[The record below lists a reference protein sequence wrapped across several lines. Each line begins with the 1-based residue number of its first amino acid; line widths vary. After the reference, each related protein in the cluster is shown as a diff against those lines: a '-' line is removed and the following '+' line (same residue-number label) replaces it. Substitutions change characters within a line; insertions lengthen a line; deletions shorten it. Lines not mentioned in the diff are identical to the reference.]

1 MVCINTFTKRQRS
14 AFTLVEL
21 LITLGVGGLLLASVA
36 LISEN
41 FMRSV
46 AFLTNSVEMD
56 AKSRIAFDRLSR
68 EIRQCDAVQSC
79 SDNELVLRL
88 GTNLV
93 HFVYKPDTRHLMR
106 YEGEDKA
113 ELYLGGCDFIR
124 FDLYQ
129 RNLRNGKYDNYPAAT
144 PASCKVVQVSW
155 ICSRELLGAKA
166 STATMQSAK
175 VVIRK
180 QHEN

>member
-1 MVCINTFTKRQRS
+1 MVCTNTSIRRRGP

-21 LITLGVGGLLLASVA
+21 LITLGIGGMLLAAVA

-46 AFLTNSVEMD
+46 AFLTNSVELD
-56 AKSRIAFDRLSR
+56 AMSRIAFDRLSR

-79 SDNELVLRL
+79 TANSLVLRL

-93 HFVYKPDTRHLMR
+93 SFEYKPETRHLLR
-106 YEGEDKA
+106 STETNA
-113 ELYLGGCDFIR
+113 QLYLGGCDYVR
-124 FDLYQ
+124 FDLFQ
-129 RNLRNGKYDNYPAAT
+129 RNLMKDSYDNYPAAT
-144 PASCKVVQVSW
+144 PDSCKVVQLSW
-155 ICSRELLGAKA
+155 ICSRDLLGKKV

-180 QHEN
+180 QHAH